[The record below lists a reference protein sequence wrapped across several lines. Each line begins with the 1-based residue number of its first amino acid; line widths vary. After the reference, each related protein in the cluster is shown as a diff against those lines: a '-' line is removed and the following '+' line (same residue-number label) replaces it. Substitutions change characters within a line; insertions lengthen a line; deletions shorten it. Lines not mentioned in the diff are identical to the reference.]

1 MVISKKIKDITKGGI
16 MKKIIFFTIVMLF
29 TAAAIFAGGQEE
41 KKGAEKDAS
50 VSMNGA
56 ITIYSPHGPE
66 ITDPILNLFKQRY
79 PDVEIQMVS
88 AGTGELLSR
97 LEAEKNNP
105 AADVMWGGDTVSFE
119 SYAHLFAAYESS
131 EDVNM
136 MKSDPAHKWHPF
148 AVLCQPI
155 LVNTNRLGQDDFPKT
170 VKELADS
177 KWKAGKIALAD
188 PNKSG
193 TGYTIVSGLVNS
205 YGWEFIE
212 SLLGNCVVTPGSD
225 AMFKAVKDGEV
236 AVGFINEDLG
246 AKWEKEGL
254 PVKMIYARDA
264 VTVQMDA
271 VALVNNGPEPGLGKA
286 VIDFICS
293 REAHTIAVEKISRR
307 SARKD
312 VAPPSILPPL
322 GELEL
327 FTANE
332 PRQVVNA
339 KFENINK

>member
-1 MVISKKIKDITKGGI
+1 
-16 MKKIIFFTIVMLF
+16 MKKQCLAVLAVLAL
-29 TAAAIFAGGQEE
+29 TANLFAGGKQEAPASE
-41 KKGAEKDAS
+41 SKGPEG
-50 VSMNGA
+50 VVHL
-56 ITIYSPHGPE
+56 YSPHGPE
-66 ITDPILNLFKQRY
+66 ITEPILDLFKQTY
-79 PDVEIQMVS
+79 PEVEIQIVS
-88 AGTGELLSR
+88 GGTGELLSR
-97 LEAEKNNP
+97 LEAEKGNP

-119 SYAHLFAAYESS
+119 SYAHLFASYESP
-131 EDVNM
+131 EDKAM

-155 LVNTNRLGQDDFPKT
+155 LVNTDL
-170 VKELADS
+170 LAPSEYPRTAGEMTDP
-177 KWKAGKIALAD
+177 KWKAAKIALAD

-205 YGWEFIE
+205 YGWDFIE
-212 SLLGNCVVTPGSD
+212 NLLDNCVVTPGSD

-236 AVGFINEDLG
+236 AVGWINEDLG

-254 PVKMIYARDA
+254 PVKMIYAEDA

-271 VALVNNGPEPGLGKA
+271 VALVKDGPSADLGKLL
-286 VIDFICS
+286 VDFICS
-293 REAHTIAVEKISRR
+293 AESHKIAVEQISRR

-312 VAPPSILPPL
+312 VAPPSVLPAL
-322 GELEL
+322 GELNL

-339 KFENINK
+339 KFEDLNN